1 MLNGRTTQEHK
12 GKPNYIKYKTQ
23 ESLQEKIN
31 FSDKRLVINIKF
43 VTINILFVTIVFL
56 VTNNILFVTIFFLV
70 NNIVYN
76 SDKTKKNITIDIL
89 KN

>member
-43 VTINILFVTIVFL
+43 VTIYIYVYICFNMNSNIYKCFNAIKS
-56 VTNNILFVTIFFLV
+56 IC
-70 NNIVYN
+70 
-76 SDKTKKNITIDIL
+76 
-89 KN
+89 